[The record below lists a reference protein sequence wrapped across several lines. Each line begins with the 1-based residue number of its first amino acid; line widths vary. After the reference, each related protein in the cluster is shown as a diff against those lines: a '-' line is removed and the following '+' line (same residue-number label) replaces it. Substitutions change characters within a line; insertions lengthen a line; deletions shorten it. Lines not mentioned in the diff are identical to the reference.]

1 LTQQLALA
9 GKRPARNDLCPCG
22 SGKKFKRCCLPASA
36 VAEGARNEA
45 MVSALLQAAQA
56 HLAADRLGDASD
68 LYDQILLH
76 QPEQPVALGNLGVI
90 AHRTGRPELAI
101 TLLTRAIAADP
112 RDPSLFVNLG
122 NVYESSGA
130 PGQAIANYRQALSL
144 NPGLEWAHLRLGD
157 ALQQQG
163 NLVEAAVSVSRA
175 LTIRPDFPEAIRGLG
190 YVLLVAGKLEQ
201 AVVCFRKALS
211 LAPGYAEAY
220 NNLGNALDQLHLVED
235 SIASFQQAISLKPT
249 LAAAHANLGR
259 ALMIQE
265 RFPEAVMCCQR
276 AVELQPDFL
285 EAHLN
290 LGNSYRK
297 QGMLSEAVR
306 YYRHLLSLAP
316 DHAAGHSHL
325 AVTYMEQDEL
335 ALAYESFEKAIQ
347 ARPAFPPAYSSLV
360 YFCSFTRYISPAAE
374 RALAEGWEKHH
385 LAEVQRA
392 TARQRASASSG
403 TFPLCPLE
411 GRKLRLGIVSPDLGE
426 HPVSE
431 FLEPLFHQL
440 DRSRFHLTLFP
451 TQFRAETRAVRIHNL
466 ADNCIPLID
475 VPDDRAVA
483 VIQSE
488 QIDVLVD
495 ASGHTAFDRLGIF
508 ARRAAPVQVSY
519 VGYWSTTGLTEMD
532 WVFPDP
538 GCDESYDAHFTE
550 GLWRLPRLTF
560 SYNGDRSLPE
570 SGWKPD
576 PDGTIWL
583 GSFNKYSKIRKQTL
597 ALWAGVLHA
606 LPEAKLLFED
616 RAIHQ
621 EETHQRILTVLAS
634 HGIEAGRVQFIPYIR
649 GHERHMVLYDRLD
662 IALDT
667 VPFNSGTTAYDA
679 LWMGVPLVALEGDW
693 VGGRMGSGILTA
705 FGRREWI
712 AQDAEQYAA
721 IVVALARDVEGRKA
735 MRQTQRARMAAG
747 PLCDAKAMAT
757 ALQGA
762 FVAMYE
768 RWLATARTDIPV
780 STPID
785 GIGVGAVAG

>member
-1 LTQQLALA
+1 LTQQLAVA

-36 VAEGARNEA
+36 LAQGERNGAT
-45 MVSALLQAAQA
+45 VSALLQAAQA
-56 HLAADRLGDASD
+56 HLAADRLGDASAI
-68 LYDQILLH
+68 YDQILLR
-76 QPEQPVALGNLGVI
+76 QQEQPVALGNLGVI
-90 AHRTGRPELAI
+90 AHRTGRSELAI

-112 RDPSLFVNLG
+112 RDPSFFVNLG
-122 NVYESSGA
+122 NVYESSGV
-130 PGQAIANYRQALSL
+130 PGQAIANYRRALSL
-144 NPGLEWAHLRLGD
+144 DPGLEWAHLRLGD

-163 NLVEAAVSVSRA
+163 DLVEAAVSVSRA

-201 AVVCFRKALS
+201 AVICFRKALS

-249 LAAAHANLGR
+249 LAPAHANLGR
-259 ALMIQE
+259 ALMIQS
-265 RFPEAVMCCQR
+265 RFAEAALCCQR

-306 YYRHLLSLAP
+306 CYRHLLSLAP

-347 ARPAFPPAYSSLV
+347 ARPAFPMAYSSLV
-360 YFCSFTRYISPAAE
+360 YFCAFTRYISPAAE
-374 RALAEGWEKHH
+374 RALAEGWEKEH
-385 LAEVQRA
+385 LTEVQRA

-403 TFPLCPLE
+403 TFRLCPLK

-431 FLEPLFHQL
+431 FLEPIFHQL

-451 TQFRAETRAVRIHNL
+451 TQFRPEMRAARIHNL
-466 ADNCIPLID
+466 ADNCIPLIG
-475 VPDDRAVA
+475 VSDDAAVA

-538 GCDESYDAHFTE
+538 GCDEGYDAHFTE
-550 GLWRLPRLTF
+550 GLWRLPRLTV

-570 SGWKPD
+570 SGWTPD
-576 PDGTIWL
+576 PDGIVWL

-621 EETHQRILTVLAS
+621 EETHQRILTALGD

-705 FGRREWI
+705 FGRPEWI
-712 AQDAEQYAA
+712 AQDAERYAA
-721 IVVALARDVEGRKA
+721 IVVALARDVEGRRA
-735 MRQTQRARMAAG
+735 MRHTQRARMAAG

-757 ALQGA
+757 ALQDA
-762 FVAMYE
+762 FVAMYN
-768 RWLATARTDIPV
+768 RWLDPASQPE
-780 STPID
+780 SS
-785 GIGVGAVAG
+785 

>member
-1 LTQQLALA
+1 LTQQSTVV
-9 GKRPARNDLCPCG
+9 GKRPSRNDLCPCG
-22 SGKKFKRCCLPASA
+22 SGQKFKRCCLPASGL
-36 VAEGARNEA
+36 AEGDRNQA
-45 MVSALLQAAQA
+45 TVSALLQAAQA
-56 HLAADRLGDASD
+56 HLEADRFSEASAI
-68 LYDQILLH
+68 YDQILLRET
-76 QPEQPVALGNLGVI
+76 EQPVALGNLGVI
-90 AHRTGRPELAI
+90 AQRTGRSELAF
-101 TLLTRAIAADP
+101 TLLTRAIAANP
-112 RDPSLFVNLG
+112 QYPSFFVNLG
-122 NVYESSGA
+122 NVYESRGA
-130 PGQAIANYRQALSL
+130 LPQAIANYRQAVTLDA
-144 NPGLEWAHLRLGD
+144 GLEWAHLRLGD

-163 NLVEAAVSVSRA
+163 DLVEGAVSISRA
-175 LTIRPDFPEAIRGLG
+175 LTIKPDFPEAIKGLG
-190 YVLLVAGKLEQ
+190 DVLLKAGKLEQ

-211 LAPGYAEAY
+211 LAPSYAEVH
-220 NNLGNALDQLHLVED
+220 NNLGNTLDKLHRLEE

-249 LAAAHANLGR
+249 LAPAHANLGR
-259 ALMIQE
+259 AFIIQG
-265 RFPEAVMCCQR
+265 RFPEAVQCCQR

-297 QGMLSEAVR
+297 QGLLSEAAGC
-306 YYRHLLSLAP
+306 YRHLLSLAP
-316 DHAAGHSHL
+316 DHAVAHNNLAG
-325 AVTYMEQDEL
+325 TYMEQDEL

-347 ARPAFPPAYSSLV
+347 ARPAFPMAYSNLL

-374 RALAEGWEKHH
+374 RALAQGWEKNR
-385 LAEVQRA
+385 LTEVQRA
-392 TARQRASASSG
+392 TARERASASSG
-403 TFPLCPLE
+403 TFPICPLE

-431 FLEPLFHQL
+431 FLEPLFNQL
-440 DRSRFHLTLFP
+440 DRNRFHLTLFP
-451 TQFRAETRAVRIHNL
+451 TQFRGEARAVRIHNL
-466 ADNCIPLID
+466 GDNCIPLTD
-475 VPDDRAVA
+475 LNDDQAVA
-483 VIQSE
+483 LIQSE

-495 ASGHTAFDRLGIF
+495 ASGHTLWDRLGIF
-508 ARRAAPVQVSY
+508 ARRAAPVQICY

-538 GCDESYDAHFTE
+538 GCDAGYDAHFTE
-550 GLWRLPRLTF
+550 GLWRLPRLTV

-583 GSFNKYSKIRKQTL
+583 GSFNRYSKIRKQTL

-606 LPEAKLLFED
+606 LPQAKLLFED
-616 RAIHQ
+616 SALHE

-634 HGIEAGRVQFIPYIR
+634 HGIEGKRVEFIPYIR

-705 FGRREWI
+705 FGHPQWI
-712 AQDAEQYAA
+712 AQDAAQYAA
-721 IVVALARDVEGRKA
+721 IVVALARDVEGRRA
-735 MRQTQRARMAAG
+735 LRRTQRARMAAS

-757 ALQGA
+757 ALQDA
-762 FVAMYE
+762 FVAMYD
-768 RWLATARTDIPV
+768 RWLATDLTR
-780 STPID
+780 
-785 GIGVGAVAG
+785 